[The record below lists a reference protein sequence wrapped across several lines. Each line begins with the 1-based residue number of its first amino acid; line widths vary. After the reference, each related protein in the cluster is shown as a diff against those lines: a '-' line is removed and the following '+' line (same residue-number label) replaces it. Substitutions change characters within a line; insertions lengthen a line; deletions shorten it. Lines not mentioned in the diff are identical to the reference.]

1 MNKRVYLD
9 SIGCRLNQSE
19 ITRMAREF
27 QARGYT
33 VTDSAEE
40 ADLVVVNTCAVTQD
54 ATKESRKLV
63 RHMHRQNDRAEIVV
77 TGCYAHIAPET
88 IQILPGVKQV
98 VNNFDKDHLVPM
110 VTGQP
115 FELEPLQRH
124 YVPGTAG
131 HTRAYI
137 KVQDGCDNK
146 CTFCMTTL
154 ARGHSRS
161 RPLEEIIREVQMV
174 SGGGYQEVVLT
185 GVNLVAYGQDFGLS
199 LTQLLHALLQTT
211 DIPRIRLSSLEPW
224 DLDEHFFRLWENPRL
239 CRHLHLPLQSGC
251 DRTLKRMLRRTS
263 QAEFRNIVQMAR
275 QAAPE
280 IALSTDFIVGFPGE
294 TEEEFAESYAFAA
307 DMDFMKIHVFP
318 YSAMPGTPAARMK
331 GQIDKHTAKNRVRQI
346 QQLSEDGGRRFY
358 TRFVGQTMPV
368 LWEGVRGAADSGFLH
383 TGLTDNFIRVEVT
396 APEVLT
402 NTITPTK
409 LVYLTQS
416 DVMHGQI
423 KKEGAHV

>member
-1 MNKRVYLD
+1 QINPHD
-9 SIGCRLNQSE
+9 
-19 ITRMAREF
+19 
-27 QARGYT
+27 
-33 VTDSAEE
+33 
-40 ADLVVVNTCAVTQD
+40 
-54 ATKESRKLV
+54 
-63 RHMHRQNDRAEIVV
+63 
-77 TGCYAHIAPET
+77 IAL
-88 IQILPGVKQV
+88 LPGVV
-98 VNNFDKDHLVPM
+98 RIVDNREKDALVTKI
-110 VTGQP
+110 TGTP
-115 FELEPLQRH
+115 IEPYDLEPHERQVR
-124 YVPGTAG
+124 PGAG
-131 HTRAYI
+131 ARTRAFI

-161 RPLEEIIREVQMV
+161 CPLEEIIREVQMA

-185 GVNLVAYGQDFGLS
+185 GVNLVAYGQDLGLS
-199 LTQLLHALLQTT
+199 LTHLLKALLQTT

-224 DLDEHFFRLWENPRL
+224 DLDEHFFHLWENARL

-263 QAEFRNIVQMAR
+263 QAEYRNIVQMAR

-294 TEEEFAESYAFAA
+294 TDDDFAESYAFAA

-331 GQIDKHTAKNRVRQI
+331 DQTDKHTSKERVRQI
-346 QQLSEDGGRRFY
+346 QQLSDEGGRRFY
-358 TRFVGQTMPV
+358 ARFDGQTMPV
-368 LWEGVRGAADSGFLH
+368 LWEGVRGANDSGFLH

-396 APEVLT
+396 APDVLT

-416 DVMHGQI
+416 DVMQGQI